1 MLVSINW
8 IKAYVDLDGCDIKG
22 LINKFTRATA
32 EVEDIQYTVSYTH
45 LDVYKRQVEIPPM
58 HSWETVVEMM
68 YDKYLDAFSDEV
80 VKVIYSKDRWMRY
93 VVLKDEKEFFTYQ
106 LEAIYQY
113 DEDEWKYICSH
124 DNVLPAMWEPFR
136 GIVGKSVFENID
148 AVSYTHLLR

>member
-1 MLVSINW
+1 MNFLTKLFKKKPV
-8 IKAYVDLDGCDIKG
+8 
-22 LINKFTRATA
+22 
-32 EVEDIQYTVSYTH
+32 
-45 LDVYKRQVEIPPM
+45 VEIPPM

-148 AVSYTHLLR
+148 ELLNELKAEPEYKQYFDCYTTFAYFCPRYAPFGYPFA

>member
-1 MLVSINW
+1 MLPPRSIT
-8 IKAYVDLDGCDIKG
+8 D
-22 LINKFTRATA
+22 TRFLQMEAVRYPVTSTSVMQ
-32 EVEDIQYTVSYTH
+32 E
-45 LDVYKRQVEIPPM
+45 PPM

-124 DNVLPAMWEPFR
+124 DNVLPAMWEPAIS
-136 GIVGKSVFENID
+136 GMGKC
-148 AVSYTHLLR
+148 A